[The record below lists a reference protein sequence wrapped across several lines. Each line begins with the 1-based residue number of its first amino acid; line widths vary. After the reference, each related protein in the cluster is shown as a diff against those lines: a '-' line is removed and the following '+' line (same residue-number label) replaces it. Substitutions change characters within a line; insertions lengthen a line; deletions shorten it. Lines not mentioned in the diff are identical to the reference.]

1 MFNFKQ
7 IISSIADVGQKL
19 FNTREVKKNDINSI
33 LDLCDDLIS
42 HKGAAFGI
50 TVARD
55 ITELYQSLSPEN
67 KLLFFKKI
75 NDKYKPSFTKV
86 NEAIENYTKSQNEK
100 TLSDLFKVSE
110 GKRRELFRRM
120 NMAPNGTAIIVALR
134 EDLIRILKDNKELS
148 ELDNDLRHLF
158 RAWFNPGFLKLAKIT
173 WDTKAAV
180 LEKIIKYERVH
191 QIKDMNELKRRLGED
206 RRFFSYFHP
215 ALEDEPII
223 FVQVALTKGLGKSI
237 QELMK
242 PTDNDEKSYDIATF
256 YSISNCHEGLS
267 RVTLGNF
274 LIKRVVYEIQEEL
287 PHIKKFGT
295 LSPIPGFVEWFS
307 YLDENKVKNIL
318 GILKDRN
325 ISFLKSNDL
334 KIGDKRIVENK
345 EAIIKLVSHYIV
357 NEKNHKGLPIND
369 VSRFHLGNGAIVDD
383 ILINA
388 NISEAG
394 FQRSFGIMINYLYEL
409 KNIERNHEN
418 YMNNSQ
424 VIISDKVKKYLK
436 KIT

>member
-1 MFNFKQ
+1 MFNFKE
-7 IISSIADVGQKL
+7 IISSIADAGQKL
-19 FNTREVKKNDINSI
+19 FSIKNIKKNDLESI
-33 LDLCDDLIS
+33 ISLCDDLIS

-223 FVQVALTKGLGKSI
+223 FVQVALTNGLGKSI

-242 PTDNDEKSYDIATF
+242 PSSDEKKTYDTATF
-256 YSISNCHEGLS
+256 YSISNCQEGLS

-287 PHIKKFGT
+287 PHIKNFGT
-295 LSPIPGFVEWFS
+295 LSPIPGFADWFS
-307 YLDENKVKNIL
+307 YLEETKIKNIL
-318 GILKDRN
+318 GDLKDQDV
-325 ISFLKSNDL
+325 IFLKSQNL
-334 KIGDKRIVENK
+334 KLGDSRIVKNK
-345 EAIIKLVSHYIV
+345 EAIIKLVAHYIV
-357 NEKNHKGLPIND
+357 NEKNEKGLPVND

-383 ILINA
+383 IVVNA
-388 NISEAG
+388 NISETG
-394 FQRSFGIMINYLYEL
+394 FKRSYGVMVNYLYEL
-409 KNIERNHEN
+409 KNIEKNHEE
-418 YMNNSQ
+418 YMNNNK
-424 VIISDKVKKYLK
+424 VIVSDKIKKYL
-436 KIT
+436 

>member
-1 MFNFKQ
+1 MFNFKE
-7 IISSIADVGQKL
+7 IISSIADAGQKL
-19 FNTREVKKNDINSI
+19 FSIKNIKKNDLESI
-33 LDLCDDLIS
+33 ISLCDDLIS

-158 RAWFNPGFLKLAKIT
+158 RAWFNPGFLKLTKIT

-242 PTDNDEKSYDIATF
+242 PTDNEEKSYDTATF
-256 YSISNCHEGLS
+256 YSISNCQEGLS

-287 PHIKKFGT
+287 PHIKNFGT
-295 LSPIPGFVEWFS
+295 LSPIPGFADWFT
-307 YLDENKVKNIL
+307 YLEETKIKNIL
-318 GILKDRN
+318 GDLKDQDA
-325 ISFLKSNDL
+325 IFLKSQDL
-334 KIGDKRIVENK
+334 KLGDSRIVRNK
-345 EAIIKLVSHYIV
+345 EAIIKLVAHYIV
-357 NEKNHKGLPIND
+357 NEKNEKGLPVND

-383 ILINA
+383 IVVNA
-388 NISEAG
+388 NISETG
-394 FQRSFGIMINYLYEL
+394 FKRSYGVMVNYLYEL
-409 KNIERNHEN
+409 KNIEKNHEE
-418 YMNNSQ
+418 YMNNNK
-424 VIISDKVKKYLK
+424 VIVSDKIKKYL
-436 KIT
+436 

>member
-1 MFNFKQ
+1 MFNLKQ
-7 IISSIADVGQKL
+7 IISSIADAGQKI
-19 FNTREVKKNDINSI
+19 FSIKNIKKNDLESI
-33 LDLCDDLIS
+33 ISLCDDLIS

-67 KLLFFKKI
+67 KLLFFQKI
-75 NDKYKPSFTKV
+75 NEKYKPSFKKV
-86 NEAIENYTKSQNEK
+86 NEAIENYTKSQNER

-110 GKRRELFRRM
+110 GNRRELFRRM

-134 EDLIRILKDNKELS
+134 EDLLKILKSNMELS

-158 RAWFNPGFLKLAKIT
+158 RAWFNPGFLKLTKIT
-173 WDTKAAV
+173 WETKAAV

-242 PTDNDEKSYDIATF
+242 PSSNNQKEYDTATF
-256 YSISNCHEGLS
+256 YSISNCQEGLS

-287 PHIKKFGT
+287 PHIKNFGT
-295 LSPIPGFVEWFS
+295 LSPIPGFVDWFS
-307 YLDENKVKNIL
+307 YLDESKIKNIL
-318 GILKDRN
+318 GDLTNQN
-325 ISFLKSNDL
+325 ISFLKSKDM
-334 KIGDKRIVENK
+334 KIGDNRIVENK
-345 EAIIKLVSHYIV
+345 EAIIKLVAHYIV
-357 NEKNHKGLPIND
+357 NEKNKKGLPIND
-369 VSRFHLGNGAIVDD
+369 VSRFHLGNGAIVED
-383 ILINA
+383 IVVNA
-388 NISEAG
+388 NISETG
-394 FQRSFGIMINYLYEL
+394 FKRSYGVMVNYLYEL
-409 KNIERNHEN
+409 KNIEKNHED
-418 YMNNSQ
+418 YMNNNK
-424 VIISDKVKKYLK
+424 VIVSDKIKKYL
-436 KIT
+436 

>member
-1 MFNFKQ
+1 MFNLKQ
-7 IISSIADVGQKL
+7 IISSIADAGQKL
-19 FNTREVKKNDINSI
+19 FSKKDIKKNDLDSI
-33 LDLCDDLIS
+33 ISLCDDLIS

-55 ITELYQSLSPEN
+55 ITELYQSLSSEN

-75 NDKYKPSFTKV
+75 NDKYKPSFTNV
-86 NEAIENYTKSQNEK
+86 NEAIENYTKSQNEN

-134 EDLIRILKDNKELS
+134 EDLLKILKDNKELS
-148 ELDNDLRHLF
+148 ALDNDLRHLF

-191 QIKDMNELKRRLGED
+191 QMKDMNELKRRLGED

-242 PTDNDEKSYDIATF
+242 PSNDEKKTYDTATF
-256 YSISNCHEGLS
+256 YSISNCQEGLS

-287 PHIKKFGT
+287 PHIKNFGT
-295 LSPIPGFVEWFS
+295 LSPIPGFSEWFT
-307 YLDENKVKNIL
+307 YLEEPKIKSILANLKNQ
-318 GILKDRN
+318 DV
-325 ISFLKSNDL
+325 SFLRSQDL
-334 KIGDKRIVENK
+334 KLGDSRIIENK
-345 EAIIKLVSHYIV
+345 EALIKLVAHYIV
-357 NEKNHKGLPIND
+357 NEKNQQGLPVND
-369 VSRFHLGNGAIVDD
+369 VSRFHLGNGAIVED
-383 ILINA
+383 IVINA
-388 NISEAG
+388 NVSEQG
-394 FQRSFGIMINYLYEL
+394 FKRSYGMMVNYLYEL
-409 KNIERNHEN
+409 KNIEKNHED
-418 YMNNSQ
+418 YMNNNK
-424 VIISDKVKKYLK
+424 VIVSDKIKKYL
-436 KIT
+436 